1 MPRKLT
7 VPYTS
12 GSFTVTLP
20 TVLFLAVFLFIWI
33 GIPTLLNLR
42 WGWSIPDWFPLL
54 TCVLGVVIGFGV
66 SVAVYPLF
74 LRLAEGRQGELLLE
88 EERLRWHIGRRRR
101 QIDFTQPY
109 KVKIA
114 AGAVRADTAHASITL
129 YPDSEII
136 HLHGVSR
143 EEVLRCFPA
152 PYFVDEQAITSAEGL
167 WGFELQAENP
177 AERDF
182 FFALLDCLWRNR
194 EQNTLF
200 QLYARYPWER
210 PPQPAFDY
218 IRLIETERMT
228 PEEKAFISELLTQF
242 VDGLSDSYVRLTPD
256 YLVGWVYRS
265 WKSTWSGQPDY
276 YCIMP
281 LGHIRAEVSLPQPD
295 WKPFILSQVLLE
307 GLSSLSGAARAAG
320 PTLQDR
326 RYLYVRGRGKDGQR
340 LELAF
345 DWYDLT
351 DEKWEEG
358 EVFVR
363 YIGECR
369 RRSRGGRGERKAP
382 GPGGAGFVG
391 EAGGLPPLRAKSTR
405 NGTSPHG
412 HSS

>member
-1 MPRKLT
+1 MRRRLT

-12 GSFTVTLP
+12 GFFTVILP
-20 TVLFLAVFLFIWI
+20 TALFLAVFFSIWL

-42 WGWSIPDWFPLL
+42 WGWSVPDWFPLL
-54 TCVLGVVIGFGV
+54 TCGLGAAIGFGLA
-66 SVAVYPLF
+66 VAVYPLF

-88 EERLRWHIGRRRR
+88 GERLRLHLGRRRR
-101 QIDFTQPY
+101 QIDFTRPHEA
-109 KVKIA
+109 KIA
-114 AGAVRADTAHASITL
+114 AGHSGLGRANANITL
-129 YPDSEII
+129 YPGSEII
-136 HLHGVSR
+136 HLHGASR
-143 EEVLRCFPA
+143 EAVVQHFPA
-152 PYFVDEQAITSAEGL
+152 PYFVDEQAVTSAEGL
-167 WGFELQAENP
+167 WGFELQAEDP
-177 AERDF
+177 AARDF

-210 PPQPAFDY
+210 PPQPAFGY

-281 LGHIRAEVSLPQPD
+281 LGHVRAEVSLPRPD
-295 WKPFILSQVLLE
+295 WEPFIISQVLLE
-307 GLSSLSGAARAAG
+307 AVSSLSGASRAAG

-326 RYLYVRGRGKDGQR
+326 RYLYVRGHGKDGQR

-345 DWYDLT
+345 DWYETT
-351 DEKWEEG
+351 DAEWEEG
-358 EVFVR
+358 EVLVR
-363 YIGECR
+363 YIGWAAGAESG
-369 RRSRGGRGERKAP
+369 SRVA
-382 GPGGAGFVG
+382 GA
-391 EAGGLPPLRAKSTR
+391 
-405 NGTSPHG
+405 
-412 HSS
+412 